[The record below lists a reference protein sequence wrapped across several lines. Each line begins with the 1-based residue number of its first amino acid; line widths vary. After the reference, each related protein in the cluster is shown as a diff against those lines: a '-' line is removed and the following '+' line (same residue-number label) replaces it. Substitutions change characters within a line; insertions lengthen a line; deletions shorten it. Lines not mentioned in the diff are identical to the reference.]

1 MATERTEPGQAQPS
15 QAQSSQGA
23 AASSTQSAARLAVA
37 VRRARAEVGASAAL
51 LLSEPIAIVGMG
63 CRFPGGA
70 VNPEE
75 YWRLLKEGRSGIR
88 EIPAGRWVG
97 ARETLAP
104 YMLLGGYLD
113 DVDLFDPEFFGISP
127 REAHSID
134 PQQRLLLEVCWEGL
148 SDAGIAPSALSG
160 SDTGVFV
167 AVYSSDYARLQMD
180 ADAANHTDDATQ
192 MGVGAAH
199 SVAAGRVS
207 FLLNLRGPCMTVDTA
222 CSSSLVAT
230 QLACQSLR
238 QRECSVALV
247 GSSSL
252 KLLPDEVRAFA
263 QWGMLASDGQ
273 AKTFDEKAD
282 GFVPGEGAAVL
293 VLKRLSDAVAQG
305 DRIRAVIRGAAVG
318 HDGRSSVLTAPNG
331 PAQEAVMRAALKD
344 AQVMPGDV
352 GFVETHGTGTSLG
365 DPIEVEALDA
375 VYGAGSVAD
384 GACLLGAVK
393 TNFGH
398 LEASAGLAGVIK
410 TVLALERQAVPRN
423 LNFEKLNPQ
432 IRLGADSRLL
442 LATEAHE
449 WPRAAQAG
457 GQKPRF
463 AAVSSFGLGGTNAH
477 VILEEAPVMPRVGQ
491 AEPVEERAFC
501 LPISAHTAEGLIA
514 VAREYVTLLRG
525 TGPDLAS
532 ITRAAA
538 RGRDHGA
545 FRIAVTGVNAEE
557 VAEKLE
563 ERIATF
569 DVDAAKRRVEAATGW
584 GKLAFVFTGQG
595 SLWLGMLKGLLREF
609 PAAKRVFEECERL
622 AVELAGWP
630 LQAAADDMAA
640 LENTAKAQPLQFAM
654 QMALVRVLEGWGVR
668 PHAVAGHSVGEV
680 AAAVCAGVLTLEQ
693 GMRLAIKRGRHMGSA
708 GAGRMLAAEMDEA
721 AALSALKKLD
731 GPELAAVNGPR
742 AVVFAGPVEAMETL
756 AALLHEEKVGTR
768 WLDVQYAFHS
778 MAMDRARFALEE
790 DLKTEFATVQRPSMA
805 LVSTVTGGL
814 WRSGNGDAA
823 YWGRGIRERVL
834 FGAAVD
840 ELLGL
845 GCRTVVEIGPHPAL
859 LRPVKACAEAAGAEV
874 TTLATMRRGHP
885 ARGTLMAALGALY
898 ERGGDLKWSAVYAKA
913 TAHVDLPAYPWKRQ
927 RYWLVEAPRPTSRG
941 PGVAN
946 GSLIGC
952 EVDSAFVDGLLWET
966 SLGTAAMPWLAE
978 HCFEGQPILP
988 FAAWLEMAR
997 RAAVA
1002 GVGPDRVRVTEFAVS
1017 QRLEVGAEPVV
1028 VQMLVAAG
1036 GSLRLAARV
1045 DGQWRQVAAGFS
1057 ELDEGSAASVLD
1069 VEGWKSRARETV
1081 EAETVY
1087 AELEAHGLTYGPAFR
1102 LLRKI
1107 HAGAGFALGEI
1118 ASGVMDGGGLH
1129 PAVLDAC
1136 LQTLQ
1141 AEQAE
1146 EHRGVAVLPVGVRS
1160 YRLYT
1165 ASSVTYALAEMK
1177 SADEADV
1184 TIADERGVVVAEI
1197 HGLRVRRV
1205 DAVRRAPMWRTV
1217 WTEIEPAV
1225 ASASQDDGAV
1235 LLEGGLGEVATGLMR
1250 VVQRETSAPG
1260 SVKQVCIETRGAVV
1274 VFEGEAVDPEQA
1286 AVLGLGR
1293 SFRAEYPGVAVQ
1305 IVDAP
1310 GRLDLWPSERLES
1323 CEIAIRQ
1330 RRVFRPRLERVET
1343 KDRVTEERVLE
1354 IGAPGLLE
1362 TLREVSW
1369 NAPDPG
1375 PGEVQIAVVAHGLNF
1390 RDVLTAMGAY
1400 QGASAPFGAECAGV
1414 VVKAGAGA
1422 GIAVGTAVVA
1432 FAPGSLRSVT
1442 NVAAPFV
1449 IAKPKGMSFAEAA
1462 TVPVA
1467 FLTAHYGFSRLA
1479 ALTAGQ
1485 TVLVHSAAGGLG
1497 QAAVQL
1503 ARRAGATVIAT
1514 AGTQEKR
1521 ELLKAQGVEHV
1532 FDSRSESFADDVLRV
1547 TDGRGVDVV
1556 LNALSGE
1563 KIAAGF
1569 KALKQGGAFLEVGK
1583 KDIWSA
1589 EQVETVRPDARYWA
1603 FDLGEVA
1610 LAEPGLIQTMLRK
1623 IFDAIASGAL
1633 QPLLLQ
1639 VFPIGE
1645 AERAFRQMAGG
1656 KHVGKLVLTRAA
1668 RGLALE
1674 EWRAALRDGSVLI
1687 TGGTG
1692 ALGLATARW
1701 LLGQDAK
1708 KIVLVSRGGSEDA
1721 AQLVAESD
1729 GRVVVERA
1737 DAADREQLAAVL
1749 ERVRG
1754 EGRLRVVIHAA
1765 GEVDDRLLADHSAE
1779 SFERGLRTKVEG
1791 ARLLAEL
1798 TARDELAATIYYS
1811 SIAALLGSAG
1821 QASYAAANA
1830 YLDGMA
1836 EERSGRGLRTLS
1848 VNWGAWA
1855 EGGMVA
1861 GLSAAGTVR
1870 MARQGVKLMAPA
1882 AALEALGEAI
1892 LAGGSRAVI
1901 GDANWDVLRQ
1911 QFPQGSAACAFFEGF
1926 LPAGVEK
1933 PEVEAKATVGN
1944 RDAEE
1949 IAAICGAAR
1958 TEQLPRME
1966 AFVRG
1971 AARKVLGL
1979 SSGRPMPA
1987 DLPLQELGLDSLMA
2001 LELRN
2006 VLAQAMVR
2014 PLSATLLFDY
2024 PTIRGLAGYLLG
2036 LVVPQD
2042 QSGGEH
2048 TSGGATRPKGPG
2060 LPAHD
2065 HSAALDAGVKTPAY
2079 LARSASDLEAELAAM
2094 SDAEAEELLLAE
2106 LDGKGRD

>member
-1 MATERTEPGQAQPS
+1 VATERTEPGQNV
-15 QAQSSQGA
+15 
-23 AASSTQSAARLAVA
+23 ASNSTQSAARLAVA
-37 VRRARAEVGASAAL
+37 ARKARAEVGASAAL

-75 YWRLLKEGRSGIR
+75 YWRLLEEGRSGIR
-88 EIPAGRWVG
+88 EIPVGRWAD

-113 DVDLFDPEFFGISP
+113 EVDLFDPEFFGISP

-180 ADAANHTDDATQ
+180 ADAAAQPDDATQ

-273 AKTFDEKAD
+273 AKTFDAKAD

-352 GFVETHGTGTSLG
+352 SFVETHGTGTSLG

-375 VYGAGSVAD
+375 VYGAGSVGD
-384 GACLLGAVK
+384 GVCLLGAVK

-410 TVLALERQAVPRN
+410 TVLALERQTIPRN
-423 LNFEKLNPQ
+423 LNFERLNPQ
-432 IRLGADSRLL
+432 IRLNDGSRLR
-442 LATEAHE
+442 LAMEAHA
-449 WPRAAQAG
+449 WPRAGQAG
-457 GQKPRF
+457 GRARF

-491 AEPVEERAFC
+491 TEPVEERAFC

-514 VAREYVTLLRG
+514 IARDYVRLLRE
-525 TGPDLAS
+525 TGADLAQ
-532 ITRAAA
+532 IARATA

-569 DVDAAKRRVEAATGW
+569 DVGAAKRQVEAGTGW

-609 PAAKRVFEECERL
+609 PAAKKVFEECERL

-654 QMALVRVLEGWGVR
+654 QMALVRVLEGWGVK
-668 PHAVAGHSVGEV
+668 PDAVAGHSVGEV
-680 AAAVCAGVLTLEQ
+680 TAAVCAGVLTLEQ

-721 AALSALKKLD
+721 AALDVLKKLD

-742 AVVFAGPVEAMETL
+742 SVVFAGPAGEMEAL
-756 AALLHEEKVGTR
+756 AALLHEEKVATR

-778 MAMDRARFALEE
+778 MSMDRARFALEV
-790 DLKTEFATVQRPSMA
+790 DLKTEFGGTMPRPAMA
-805 LVSTVTGGL
+805 LVSTITGGL
-814 WRSGNGDAA
+814 WRSGNGDAT
-823 YWGRGIRERVL
+823 YWGRGVRERVR

-859 LRPVKACAEAAGAEV
+859 LRSVKACAEAAGAEI
-874 TTLATMRRGHP
+874 TTLAAMRRGHT

-898 ERGGDLKWSAVYAKA
+898 ELGGDLKWNAIYAKA
-913 TAHVDLPAYPWKRQ
+913 TAHVALPAYPWNRQ
-927 RYWLVEAPRPTSRG
+927 RYWLAEAHRPASRVSG
-941 PGVAN
+941 GVAS
-946 GSLIGC
+946 GSLIGRV
-952 EVDSAFVDGLLWET
+952 VDSAFVDGQLWET

-978 HCFEGQPILP
+978 HCFEGRPILP
-988 FAAWLEMAR
+988 FTAWLEMAR

-1002 GVGPDRVRVTEFAVS
+1002 AASSDRVTVAEFAVS
-1017 QRLEVGAEPVV
+1017 QRLEVGAEPVA
-1028 VQMLVAAG
+1028 VQTLVEAS
-1036 GSLRLAARV
+1036 GSIRLAARV

-1057 ELDEGSAASVLD
+1057 EMDEGSAASVLD
-1069 VEGWKSRARETV
+1069 VEGWKSRAGETV
-1081 EAETVY
+1081 EAETIY
-1087 AELEAHGLTYGPAFR
+1087 AGLEAHGLTYGPAFR

-1118 ASGVMDGGGLH
+1118 ANGVIDGGGLH

-1141 AEQAE
+1141 AAQAE
-1146 EHRGVAVLPVGVRS
+1146 EHRGVAVLPVGVRGYRVYS
-1160 YRLYT
+1160 RLYS
-1165 ASSVTYALAEMK
+1165 ASGVAYALAEMK

-1184 TIADERGVVVAEI
+1184 TIADECGAVVAEI
-1197 HGLRVRRV
+1197 RGLRVRRV
-1205 DAVRRAPMWRTV
+1205 DTVRRAPMWRTV
-1217 WTEIEPAV
+1217 WTETEPTV
-1225 ASASQDDGAV
+1225 VGASRGDGIV
-1235 LLEGGLGEVATGLMR
+1235 LLEGSLREVAAGLMR
-1250 VVQRETSAPG
+1250 VVQRETTAPG
-1260 SVKQVCIETRGAVV
+1260 STQRVCVATHGAGT
-1274 VFEGEAVDPEQA
+1274 VFDGEIVDPEQT
-1286 AVLGLGR
+1286 AVLALGR
-1293 SFRAEYPGVAVQ
+1293 SFRAEYPGIAVQ
-1305 IVDAP
+1305 IVDSLV
-1310 GRLDLWPSERLES
+1310 RLDAWPGAGLES
-1323 CEIAIRQ
+1323 CEIAVRSG
-1330 RRVFRPRLERVET
+1330 RVFRLLLERAET
-1343 KDRVTEERVLE
+1343 NAIVPEERVLK
-1354 IGAPGLLE
+1354 IGTPGLLE
-1362 TLREVSW
+1362 TLREESW
-1369 NAPDPG
+1369 TAPDPE
-1375 PGEVQIAVVAHGLNF
+1375 PGEVQITIAAHGLNF

-1442 NVAAPFV
+1442 NVDARFV
-1449 IAKPKGMSFAEAA
+1449 IAKPVGMSFAEAA

-1479 ALTAGQ
+1479 ELTAGQ

-1503 ARRAGATVIAT
+1503 AQRAGATVIAT
-1514 AGTQEKR
+1514 AGTAEKR

-1532 FDSRSESFADDVLRV
+1532 FDSRSDVFADDVLRV
-1547 TDGRGVDVV
+1547 TGGRGVDVV

-1569 KALKQGGAFLEVGK
+1569 RALKQGGAFLEVGK
-1583 KDIWSA
+1583 RDIWSA
-1589 EQVETVRPDARYWA
+1589 ERVALLRPDTLYWA

-1610 LAEPGLIQTMLRK
+1610 VAEPGLIQTMLRE
-1623 IFDAIASGAL
+1623 IFDGIKSGAL
-1633 QPLLLQ
+1633 RPLPLQ
-1639 VFPIGE
+1639 IFPIGD
-1645 AERAFRQMAGG
+1645 AEHVFRRMAGG
-1656 KHVGKLVLTRAA
+1656 KHVGKLVLSRPTL
-1668 RGLALE
+1668 GLTQE
-1674 EWRAALRDGSVLI
+1674 EWRAALQDGSVLI

-1701 LLGQDAK
+1701 LLAQDAK
-1708 KIVLVSRGGSEDA
+1708 KIVLVSRGGSEEA
-1721 AQLVAESD
+1721 AQLAAESG

-1737 DAADREQLAAVL
+1737 DAADREQLATVL
-1749 ERVRG
+1749 KRVRG
-1754 EGRLRVVIHAA
+1754 DGPLRVVIHAA
-1765 GEVDDRLLADHSAE
+1765 GDVDDRLLGDHSTE
-1779 SFERGLRTKVEG
+1779 SFEQGLRTKVEG
-1791 ARLLAEL
+1791 AQLLAEL
-1798 TARDELAATIYYS
+1798 TMGDQLAATIYYS

-1821 QASYAAANA
+1821 QASYAAANG

-1855 EGGMVA
+1855 DGGMVA
-1861 GLSAAGTVR
+1861 GLSAAGTAR
-1870 MARQGVKLMAPA
+1870 MARQGVRPMAPA
-1882 AALEALGEAI
+1882 AALAALGEAI
-1892 LAGGSRAVI
+1892 FTGGSRAVI
-1901 GDANWDVLRQ
+1901 GDADWDALRRQ
-1911 QFPQGSAACAFFEGF
+1911 YPQGSAARGFLDGF
-1926 LPAGVEK
+1926 LPAGIVTQEA
-1933 PEVEAKATVGN
+1933 EVKAVAGN

-1949 IAAICGAAR
+1949 IAAISAAAR
-1958 TEQLPRME
+1958 TERLPRME
-1966 AFVRG
+1966 SFVRG
-1971 AARKVLGL
+1971 AARRVLGL

-2006 VLAQAMVR
+2006 VLAAAMGR

-2024 PTIRGLAGYLLG
+2024 PTIRGLAEYLLRLLAEDG
-2036 LVVPQD
+2036 TEKQVLRSPTPRTKDLSVGTPVAQDDKVVGVETEVGVEKEQV
-2042 QSGGEH
+2042 
-2048 TSGGATRPKGPG
+2048 R
-2060 LPAHD
+2060 
-2065 HSAALDAGVKTPAY
+2065 AAM
-2079 LARSASDLEAELAAM
+2079 EAELAAM

-2106 LDGKGRD
+2106 LDGKGSA

>member
-1 MATERTEPGQAQPS
+1 MAIERTEPGLTQAG
-15 QAQSSQGA
+15 QSA
-23 AASSTQSAARLAVA
+23 ATSSTQSAARLAVA
-37 VRRARAEVGASAAL
+37 VRRARTEVGASAAL

-75 YWRLLKEGRSGIR
+75 YWRLLEEGRSGIR
-88 EIPAGRWVG
+88 EIPADRWAGV
-97 ARETLAP
+97 RETLAP
-104 YMLLGGYLD
+104 TMLLGGYLD
-113 DVDLFDPEFFGISP
+113 DVDRFDPEFFGISP

-148 SDAGIAPSALSG
+148 SDAGVAPSALSG

-167 AVYSSDYARLQMD
+167 AVYSSDYARMQMD
-180 ADAANHTDDATQ
+180 ADAAAQADDATQ

-352 GFVETHGTGTSLG
+352 SFVETHGTGTSLG

-375 VYGAGSVAD
+375 VYGAGSVED

-410 TVLALERQAVPRN
+410 TVLALERQAIPRN
-423 LNFEKLNPQ
+423 LNFERLNPQ
-432 IRLGADSRLL
+432 IRLGEGSRLR
-442 LATEAHE
+442 LATEARA
-449 WPRAAQAG
+449 WPRVGQTG
-457 GQKPRF
+457 GRARF

-491 AEPVEERAFC
+491 TEPVEERAFC
-501 LPISAHTAEGLIA
+501 LPISAHTAEGLIH
-514 VAREYVTLLRG
+514 VAREYVTLLREAG
-525 TGPDLAS
+525 ADLAQ
-532 ITRAAA
+532 IARAAA
-538 RGRDHGA
+538 RGRDHGT

-557 VAEKLE
+557 IAEKLE

-569 DVDAAKRRVEAATGW
+569 DVDAAKRRVEATTGW

-609 PAAKRVFEECERL
+609 PAAKKVFEECERL
-622 AVELAGWP
+622 AMELAGWP

-654 QMALVRVLEGWGVR
+654 QMALVRVLEGWGVE
-668 PHAVAGHSVGEV
+668 PDTVAGHSVGEV

-693 GMRLAIKRGRHMGSA
+693 GMRLAIKRGRHMGTA
-708 GAGRMLAAEMDEA
+708 GVGRMLAAEMDEA
-721 AALSALKKLD
+721 AALEVLKKLD

-742 AVVFAGPVEAMETL
+742 AVVFAGPVEAMEEL

-778 MAMDRARFALEE
+778 MAMDRARCALEE
-790 DLKTEFATVQRPSMA
+790 DLKTEFATVQRPAIA

-823 YWGRGIRERVL
+823 YWGRGIRERVR

-845 GCRTVVEIGPHPAL
+845 GCRAVMEIGPHPAL
-859 LRPVKACAEAAGAEV
+859 LRSVKACAEAAGVPEV

-885 ARGTLMAALGALY
+885 ARGTLMAVLGALY
-898 ERGGDLKWSAVYAKA
+898 ELGGDLKWSAVYAKA
-913 TAHVDLPAYPWKRQ
+913 TAHVDLPAYPWNRQ
-927 RYWLVEAPRPTSRG
+927 RYWLAEAFRSTSRVSR
-941 PGVAN
+941 GVAD
-946 GSLIGC
+946 GSLIGR
-952 EVDSAFVDGLLWET
+952 EVDSAFVDGRLWET
-966 SLGTAAMPWLAE
+966 SLSTAAMPWLAE

-988 FAAWLEMAR
+988 FTAWLEMVR

-1002 GVGPDRVRVTEFAVS
+1002 GAASDRVTLKEFAVS
-1017 QRLEVGAEPVV
+1017 QRLEIGVEPVA
-1028 VQMLVAAG
+1028 VQTLVEAS
-1036 GSLRLAARV
+1036 GSIKLAARV
-1045 DGQWRQVAAGFS
+1045 GGEWRQVAAGFS
-1057 ELDEGSAASVLD
+1057 ELDEGSVASVLD
-1069 VEGWKSRARETV
+1069 VEGWKSRAGETV
-1081 EAETVY
+1081 ETETVY

-1107 HAGAGFALGEI
+1107 HAGVGFALGEI
-1118 ASGVMDGGGLH
+1118 AGGVIDGGGLH

-1141 AEQAE
+1141 AAQAV
-1146 EHRGVAVLPVGVRS
+1146 EHRGVAALPVGVRR
-1160 YRLYT
+1160 YRLYS
-1165 ASSVTYALAEMK
+1165 ASSVGFALAEMK

-1184 TIADERGVVVAEI
+1184 TIADERGAVVAEI
-1197 HGLRVRRV
+1197 RGLRVRRV
-1205 DAVRRAPMWRTV
+1205 DTAPRMVHPAPIWRMV
-1217 WTEIEPAV
+1217 WTEIELGTV
-1225 ASASQDDGAV
+1225 GASQSDGVV
-1235 LLEGGLGEVATGLMR
+1235 LLEGGLREVAAGLMR
-1250 VVQRETSAPG
+1250 VVQREASVPG
-1260 SVKQVCIETRGAVV
+1260 STQRVCVATHGAVA
-1274 VFEGEAVDPEQA
+1274 VFEGETVDPEQA
-1286 AVLGLGR
+1286 AVLGLVR
-1293 SFRAEYPGVAVQ
+1293 SFRAEYPGIAVQ
-1305 IVDAP
+1305 IVDSLE
-1310 GRLDLWPSERLES
+1310 RLDAWPGVGLES
-1323 CEIAIRQ
+1323 CEIAVRCERI
-1330 RRVFRPRLERVET
+1330 FRPRLERVET
-1343 KDRVTEERVLE
+1343 KDHATEERVLE
-1354 IGAPGLLE
+1354 IGTPGLLE
-1362 TLREVSW
+1362 TLREVPW
-1369 NAPDPG
+1369 RAPDPG
-1375 PGEVQIAVVAHGLNF
+1375 AGEVQIAVAAHGLNF

-1400 QGASAPFGAECAGV
+1400 QGASAPFGAECSGV

-1422 GIAVGTAVVA
+1422 VIAIGTAVVA
-1432 FAPGSLRSVT
+1432 FAPGSLRSVV

-1449 IAKPKGMSFAEAA
+1449 IAKPVGMSFAEAA
-1462 TVPVA
+1462 TVPVT

-1479 ALTAGQ
+1479 GLTARQ

-1503 ARRAGATVIAT
+1503 VLRAGATVIAT
-1514 AGTQEKR
+1514 AGTAEKQ

-1532 FDSRSESFADDVLRV
+1532 FDSRSDAFADDVLRV

-1569 KALKQGGAFLEVGK
+1569 RALKQGGAFLEVGK
-1583 KDIWSA
+1583 RDIWSV
-1589 EQVETVRPDARYWA
+1589 EQAGVTRPDARYWA

-1610 LAEPGLIQTMLRK
+1610 LAEPGLIQTMLRE
-1623 IFDAIASGAL
+1623 IFDGIAMGAL
-1633 QPLLLQ
+1633 QPLPLQ
-1639 VFPIGE
+1639 VFEIAE

-1656 KHVGKLVLTRAA
+1656 KHVGKLVLTRTP

-1701 LLGQDAK
+1701 LLAQGAK
-1708 KIVLVSRGGSEDA
+1708 RIVLVSRGGSEEA
-1721 AQLVAESD
+1721 AQLVAES
-1729 GRVVVERA
+1729 GGSVVVERA
-1737 DAADREQLAAVL
+1737 DAADRDQLAAVL
-1749 ERVRG
+1749 QRVRG

-1798 TARDELAATIYYS
+1798 TAQDQLAVTIFYS

-1830 YLDGMA
+1830 CMDGMA

-1861 GLSAAGTVR
+1861 GLSAAGAAR
-1870 MARQGVKLMAPA
+1870 MARQGVRPMAPA
-1882 AALEALGEAI
+1882 AALEALSEAI
-1892 LAGGSRAVI
+1892 SAGGSRAVI
-1901 GDANWDVLRQ
+1901 GDADWDVLRR
-1911 QFPQGSAACAFFEGF
+1911 QFPQGSAAHAFFEEF

-1933 PEVEAKATVGN
+1933 AEVEAKATVGN
-1944 RDAEE
+1944 RDAQE

-1958 TEQLPRME
+1958 VERLPRME

-2006 VLAQAMVR
+2006 VLAQAMGR
-2014 PLSATLLFDY
+2014 PLSATLLFDF

-2036 LVVPQD
+2036 LVVPQHHGD
-2042 QSGGEH
+2042 GEH
-2048 TSGGATRPKGPG
+2048 TSGVKTPDKPT
-2060 LPAHD
+2060 
-2065 HSAALDAGVKTPAY
+2065 ALIAGVKTPAY
-2079 LARSASDLEAELAAM
+2079 LSKSGSELEAELSAM

-2106 LDGKGRD
+2106 LDGKGSA

>member
-1 MATERTEPGQAQPS
+1 MATERTG
-15 QAQSSQGA
+15 G
-23 AASSTQSAARLAVA
+23 TQSAARLAVA

-75 YWRLLKEGRSGIR
+75 YWRLLEEGRSGIR
-88 EIPAGRWVG
+88 EIPAGRWAG
-97 ARETLAP
+97 ARDTLAP

-113 DVDLFDPEFFGISP
+113 GVDLFDPEFFGISP

-148 SDAGIAPSALSG
+148 ADAGVAPSALSG

-167 AVYSSDYARLQMD
+167 AVYSSDYARLQMN
-180 ADAANHTDDATQ
+180 ADAAAPADDATQ

-293 VLKRLSDAVAQG
+293 VLKRLSDALAQG

-331 PAQEAVMRAALKD
+331 PAQEAVIRAALKD

-375 VYGAGSVAD
+375 VYGAGSVGD
-384 GACLLGAVK
+384 GVCLLGAVK

-410 TVLALERQAVPRN
+410 TVLVLVRQAIPRN
-423 LNFEKLNPQ
+423 LNFERLNPQ
-432 IRLGADSRLL
+432 IRLGEGSRLR
-442 LATEAHE
+442 LATEARD
-449 WPRAAQAG
+449 WPRAGQAG
-457 GQKPRF
+457 GQTGVQAGGRARF

-477 VILEEAPVMPRVGQ
+477 VILEEAPVLPRMGQ
-491 AEPVEERAFC
+491 SEPVEERAFC

-514 VAREYVTLLRG
+514 IARDYARLLRG
-525 TGPDLAS
+525 AGAGSNPDLGQ
-532 ITRAAA
+532 IVRAAA
-538 RGRDHGA
+538 RGRDHGV

-609 PAAKRVFEECERL
+609 PAAKKVFEECVRL

-654 QMALVRVLEGWGVR
+654 QMALVRVLEGWGVK
-668 PHAVAGHSVGEV
+668 PDAVAGHSVGEV

-693 GMRLAIKRGRHMGSA
+693 GMRLAIKRGRHMGIA

-721 AALSALKKLD
+721 AALGALKKLD

-742 AVVFAGPVEAMETL
+742 SVVFAGQAAEMEAL
-756 AALLHEEKVGTR
+756 AALLRVEKVATR

-790 DLKTEFATVQRPSMA
+790 DLKTEFGVTAPRPVMA
-805 LVSTVTGGL
+805 LVSTVTGAL

-823 YWGRGIRERVL
+823 YWGRGIRERVR

-845 GCRTVVEIGPHPAL
+845 GCRTVMEIGPHPAL
-859 LRPVKACAEAAGAEV
+859 LRSVKACAEAVGAPEV
-874 TTLATMRRGHP
+874 TTLATMRRGHT
-885 ARGTLMAALGALY
+885 ARGSLMAALGALY
-898 ERGGDLKWSAVYAKA
+898 ELGGDLKWSAVYAKP
-913 TAHVDLPAYPWKRQ
+913 TAHVDLPAYPWNRQ
-927 RYWLVEAPRPTSRG
+927 RYWLAEAPRPTSRV
-941 PGVAN
+941 PSGVAN
-946 GSLIGC
+946 GSLIGR
-952 EVDSAFVDGLLWET
+952 EVDSAFVDGCLWET
-966 SLGTAAMPWLAE
+966 SLETAAMPWLAE

-1002 GVGPDRVRVTEFAVS
+1002 AVASDRVMLKEFAVS
-1017 QRLEVGAEPVV
+1017 QRLELGVEPVV
-1028 VQMLVAAG
+1028 MQTLGAAS
-1036 GSLRLAARV
+1036 GSIKLAVRV
-1045 DGQWRQVAAGFS
+1045 DGKWLQVAAGFS
-1057 ELDEGSAASVLD
+1057 ELGEGSAGLVLD
-1069 VEGWKSRARETV
+1069 VEAWKSRAEETV

-1087 AELEAHGLTYGPAFR
+1087 TELEAHGLTYGPAFR
-1102 LLRKI
+1102 LLRRV

-1118 ASGVMDGGGLH
+1118 ASGVIDDSGLH

-1141 AEQAE
+1141 ATQAE
-1146 EHRGVAVLPVGVRS
+1146 EYRGFAVLPVSVRS
-1160 YRLYT
+1160 YRVYS
-1165 ASSVTYALAEMK
+1165 ANKVAYALSEMK

-1184 TIADERGVVVAEI
+1184 AIADERGEVVAEI
-1197 HGLRVRRV
+1197 RGLRVRRV
-1205 DAVRRAPMWRTV
+1205 DAAQRMVRPSPMWRTIWV
-1217 WTEIEPAV
+1217 EFEAATV
-1225 ASASQDDGAV
+1225 GVLHDDGAV
-1235 LLEGGLGEVATGLMR
+1235 LLQGSLGEVAAGLMR
-1250 VVQRETSAPG
+1250 VVGRETAAPG
-1260 SVKQVCIETRGAVV
+1260 VIKQVRVKTRDGVAVFDGETVT
-1274 VFEGEAVDPEQA
+1274 PEQA
-1286 AVLGLGR
+1286 AVLGLVR
-1293 SFRAEYPGVAVQ
+1293 SFRAEYPGIVVQ

-1310 GRLDLWPSERLES
+1310 EQLDALPSAGLES
-1323 CEIAIRQ
+1323 CEIAVRGG
-1330 RRVFRPRLERVET
+1330 RLFRPRLERVET
-1343 KDRVTEERVLE
+1343 KGLATEERVLE
-1354 IGAPGLLE
+1354 IGTPGLLE
-1362 TLREVSW
+1362 TLREVPW
-1369 NAPDPG
+1369 TAPDPET
-1375 PGEVQIAVVAHGLNF
+1375 GEVQIAVVAHGLNF

-1422 GIAVGTAVVA
+1422 GIAVGSAVVA
-1432 FAPGSLRSVT
+1432 FAPGSLRSVA
-1442 NVAAPFV
+1442 NVDARFA
-1449 IAKPKGMSFAEAA
+1449 IAKPEGMSFAEAA

-1479 ALTAGQ
+1479 GLVAGQ

-1503 ARRAGATVIAT
+1503 ARRVGATVIAT
-1514 AGTQEKR
+1514 VGTVEKR
-1521 ELLKAQGVEHV
+1521 ELLKAQGVKHV

-1547 TDGRGVDVV
+1547 TGGRGVDVV

-1569 KALKQGGAFLEVGK
+1569 KALARGGSFLEVGK
-1583 KDIWSA
+1583 RGIWSV
-1589 EQVETVRPDARYWA
+1589 EQVAAARSDARYWA

-1610 LAEPGLIQTMLRK
+1610 LREPGLIQRMLRE
-1623 IFDAIASGAL
+1623 IFEAIASGAL
-1633 QPLLLQ
+1633 RPLLLQ
-1639 VFPIGE
+1639 VFPTSD

-1656 KHVGKLVLTRAA
+1656 KHVGKLVLTRVD
-1668 RGLALE
+1668 RGHAPE
-1674 EWRAALRDGSVLI
+1674 EWRAALRDGAVLI
-1687 TGGTG
+1687 TGGAG

-1701 LLGQDAK
+1701 LLAQDAK
-1708 KIVLVSRGGSEDA
+1708 KVVLVSRGGSEEA
-1721 AQLVAESD
+1721 ARLVAESG
-1729 GRVVVERA
+1729 GRVAVERA
-1737 DAADREQLAAVL
+1737 DVADREQLAAVL

-1754 EGRLRVVIHAA
+1754 DGSLRVVIHAA
-1765 GEVDDRLLADHSAE
+1765 GEVDDRLLADHSVE

-1861 GLSAAGTVR
+1861 QLSAAATAR
-1870 MARQGVKLMAPA
+1870 MARQGVKPMAPA

-1892 LAGGSRAVI
+1892 FAGGSRAVI
-1901 GDANWDVLRQ
+1901 GDADWEVLPQ
-1911 QFPQGSAACAFFEGF
+1911 QFPQGSAARGFFDGF
-1926 LPAGVEK
+1926 LPVSAEKVQVEVRAG
-1933 PEVEAKATVGN
+1933 AGQG
-1944 RDAEE
+1944 DAEE
-1949 IAAICGAAR
+1949 IAAISAAAR
-1958 TEQLPRME
+1958 AERLPRME
-1966 AFVRG
+1966 SFVRG
-1971 AARKVLGL
+1971 AARRVLGL

-1987 DLPLQELGLDSLMA
+1987 DLPLQDLGLDSLMA

-2006 VLAQAMVR
+2006 VLAQAMGR

-2036 LVVPQD
+2036 MLAEKQVLRSPTPRTKD
-2042 QSGGEH
+2042 
-2048 TSGGATRPKGPG
+2048 
-2060 LPAHD
+2060 L
-2065 HSAALDAGVKTPAY
+2065 SAGTPAAQDDKVVGVEREK
-2079 LARSASDLEAELAAM
+2079 ARVTMETELAAM

-2106 LDGKGRD
+2106 LDGKGSA

>member
-1 MATERTEPGQAQPS
+1 MATDRTEPGQN
-15 QAQSSQGA
+15 
-23 AASSTQSAARLAVA
+23 AASNSTQSAARLAVA

-70 VNPEE
+70 INPEE
-75 YWRLLKEGRSGIR
+75 YWRLLEEGRSGIR
-88 EIPAGRWVG
+88 EISAGRWAGVRG
-97 ARETLAP
+97 TLAP

-113 DVDLFDPEFFGISP
+113 EVDLFDPEFFGISP

-148 SDAGIAPSALSG
+148 ADAGVAPSSLSG

-167 AVYSSDYARLQMD
+167 AVYSSDYARLQMN
-180 ADAANHTDDATQ
+180 ADAAAPADDATQ

-263 QWGMLASDGQ
+263 QWGMLASDGL
-273 AKTFDEKAD
+273 AKTFDAKAD

-344 AQVMPGDV
+344 AQVMPEDV
-352 GFVETHGTGTSLG
+352 SFVETHGTGTSLG

-375 VYGAGSVAD
+375 VYGVQDIAGDAR
-384 GACLLGAVK
+384 CYLGAVK

-410 TVLALERQAVPRN
+410 TVLALERQAIPRN
-423 LNFEKLNPQ
+423 LNFERLNPQ
-432 IRLGADSRLL
+432 IRLGEGSRLR
-442 LATEAHE
+442 LATEAHA
-449 WPRAAQAG
+449 WPRAGQTG
-457 GQKPRF
+457 GSTGGRARF

-477 VILEEAPVMPRVGQ
+477 VILEEAPVLPRMGT
-491 AEPVEERAFC
+491 ADTGEERACC
-501 LPISAHTAEGLIA
+501 LAISAHTAEGLLHI
-514 VAREYVTLLRG
+514 AREYVTLLRESG
-525 TGPDLAS
+525 ADLGS
-532 ITRAAA
+532 IARAAA
-538 RGRDHGA
+538 RGLDHAA
-545 FRIAVTGVNAEE
+545 FRMAVSGTSAEE

-563 ERIATF
+563 ERIARF
-569 DVDAAKRRVEAATGW
+569 DVDAANRSAEAADGR
-584 GKLAFVFTGQG
+584 GKLAFVFSGQG
-595 SLWLGMLKGLLREF
+595 SLWLGMLKGLLRDF
-609 PAAKRVFEECERL
+609 AVAKAVFEECERL
-622 AVELAGWP
+622 AVGAAGWS
-630 LQAAADDMAA
+630 LKAAADDLAA
-640 LENTAKAQPLQFAM
+640 LEDTAKAQPLQFAM
-654 QMALVRVLEGWGVR
+654 QMALVRVLEGWGVK
-668 PHAVAGHSVGEV
+668 PDAVVGHSVGEV

-693 GMRLAIKRGRHMGSA
+693 GMRLVLKRGRHMGNA
-708 GAGRMLAAEMDEA
+708 GAGRMLAVELDEA
-721 AALSALKKLD
+721 AALGTLKKLD

-742 AVVFAGPVEAMETL
+742 SVVFAGPAAEMEAL
-756 AALLHEEKVGTR
+756 AALLHEEKVATR
-768 WLDVQYAFHS
+768 WLEVQYAFHS

-790 DLKTEFATVQRPSMA
+790 DLKTEFATAQRPAMA

-823 YWGRGIRERVL
+823 YWGRGIRERVR

-859 LRPVKACAEAAGAEV
+859 LRSVIACGEAAGIPKVA
-874 TTLATMRRGHP
+874 TLAAMRRGHP
-885 ARGTLMAALGALY
+885 ARGTLMTALAALY
-898 ERGGDLKWSAVYAKA
+898 EAGWDLAWGAVYPGAP
-913 TAHVDLPAYPWKRQ
+913 AHVDLPAYPWNRQ
-927 RYWLVEAPRPTSRG
+927 RYWLAEAPRSASRVSSG
-941 PGVAN
+941 AGD
-946 GSLIGC
+946 GSLAGREIA
-952 EVDSAFVDGLLWET
+952 SAFVDGRLWET
-966 SLGTAAMPWLAE
+966 SLDTAAMPWLAE

-997 RAAVA
+997 RAAVSA
-1002 GVGPDRVRVTEFAVS
+1002 TSSGDVALKEFAVS
-1017 QRLEVGAEPVV
+1017 QRLGVGAEPVV
-1028 VQMLVAAG
+1028 VQTLAAAG
-1036 GSLRLAARV
+1036 GSLRLAARM
-1045 DGQWRQVAAGFS
+1045 DGEWRQVAAGFWEMNES
-1057 ELDEGSAASVLD
+1057 SAVSVLD
-1069 VEGWKSRARETV
+1069 VEGWKSRAVEIV
-1081 EAETVY
+1081 EAGTVY
-1087 AELEAHGLTYGPAFR
+1087 AELAAHGLAYGPAFR
-1102 LLRKI
+1102 LLRRV
-1107 HAGAGFALGEI
+1107 HAGAGFALAKI
-1118 ASGVMDGGGLH
+1118 AGDVIAEGGLH

-1141 AEQAE
+1141 VAQAE

-1160 YRLYT
+1160 YRLYS
-1165 ASSVTYALAEMK
+1165 ASSVAYALAEMK

-1184 TIADERGVVVAEI
+1184 TIADERGAVVAEI
-1197 HGLRVRRV
+1197 RGLRVRRV
-1205 DAVRRAPMWRTV
+1205 DTVQRMVRPSPMWRMA
-1217 WTEIEPAV
+1217 WTEIEPGTV
-1225 ASASQDDGAV
+1225 GASQGDGV
-1235 LLEGGLGEVATGLMR
+1235 VRLEGYLGEVSAGLMR
-1250 VVQRETSAPG
+1250 VVQREAAVPG
-1260 SVKQVCIETRGAVV
+1260 SAQRVCVATRCGVAVCD
-1274 VFEGEAVDPEQA
+1274 GEIVDPEQA
-1286 AVLGLGR
+1286 AVLGLVR
-1293 SFRAEYPGVAVQ
+1293 SFRAEYPGIAVQ

-1310 GRLDLWPSERLES
+1310 ERLDAGPGEGLES
-1323 CEIAIRQ
+1323 CEIAVRGG
-1330 RRVFRPRLERVET
+1330 RVFRPRLERVET
-1343 KDRVTEERVLE
+1343 KAIAPEERVLE
-1354 IGAPGLLE
+1354 IGTPGLLE

-1369 NAPDPG
+1369 SASDPG
-1375 PGEVQIAVVAHGLNF
+1375 AGEVQIAVAAHGLNF

-1414 VVKAGAGA
+1414 VVKAAVGA

-1449 IAKPKGMSFAEAA
+1449 IAKPQGMSFAEAA

-1479 ALTAGQ
+1479 ELAAGQ

-1503 ARRAGATVIAT
+1503 ARRAGAIVIAT
-1514 AGTQEKR
+1514 AGTAEKR

-1532 FDSRSESFADDVLRV
+1532 FDSRSDAFADDVLRV

-1556 LNALSGE
+1556 LNSLSGE

-1569 KALKQGGAFLEVGK
+1569 KALSRGGAFLEVGK
-1583 KDIWSA
+1583 RDIWSV
-1589 EQVETVRPDARYWA
+1589 EQVAVARPDARYWA

-1610 LAEPGLIQTMLRK
+1610 LADPTLIQTMLRE
-1623 IFDAIASGAL
+1623 IFDGIESGEL
-1633 QPLLLQ
+1633 RPLPLQ
-1639 VFPIGE
+1639 VFPIDE
-1645 AERAFRQMAGG
+1645 VARAFRQMAGG
-1656 KHVGKLVLTRAA
+1656 KHVGKLVLTRVA
-1668 RGLALE
+1668 RGLAPE

-1701 LLGQDAK
+1701 LLAQDAK
-1708 KIVLVSRGGSEDA
+1708 KVVLVSRGGSDEA
-1721 AQLVAESD
+1721 AQLVVESG
-1729 GRVVVERA
+1729 GRVVVERV
-1737 DAADREQLAAVL
+1737 DVADREQLAAVL
-1749 ERVRG
+1749 KRVRG
-1754 EGRLRVVIHAA
+1754 DGPLRVVIHAA

-1779 SFERGLRTKVEG
+1779 SFERGLLTKVEG

-1830 YLDGMA
+1830 YMDGMA
-1836 EERSGRGLRTLS
+1836 EQRSGRGLRTLS

-1861 GLSAAGTVR
+1861 GLSAAATAR
-1870 MARQGVKLMAPA
+1870 MARQGVKPMASA
-1882 AALEALGEAI
+1882 AALEALGEAVF
-1892 LAGGSRAVI
+1892 AGGSRAVI
-1901 GDANWDVLRQ
+1901 GDADWDVLRQ
-1911 QFPQGSAACAFFEGF
+1911 QFPQGSAARGFFDGF
-1926 LPAGVEK
+1926 LPVGAEKIQVEVKTGAGN
-1933 PEVEAKATVGN
+1933 G
-1944 RDAEE
+1944 DAEE
-1949 IAAICGAAR
+1949 IAAISVAAR
-1958 TEQLPRME
+1958 TERLPRME
-1966 AFVRG
+1966 SYVRG

-1979 SSGRPMPA
+1979 SPGRPMPA

-2006 VLAQAMVR
+2006 VLAQALGR

-2024 PTIRGLAGYLLG
+2024 PTIRVLAGYLLA
-2036 LVVPQD
+2036 LVAEKQV
-2042 QSGGEH
+2042 
-2048 TSGGATRPKGPG
+2048 
-2060 LPAHD
+2060 L
-2065 HSAALDAGVKTPAY
+2065 
-2079 LARSASDLEAELAAM
+2079 RSAQDDKVVGVEKEKVGVTMEAELAAM